1 MSDHISCLLGR
12 KMIQRIAEMGVILLN
27 HRTCRKK
34 TNKIGGD
41 LSDMSV
47 AVYCEVKTAIY

>member
-1 MSDHISCLLGR
+1 
-12 KMIQRIAEMGVILLN
+12 MIQRIAEMGVILLN
-27 HRTCRKK
+27 HRKK